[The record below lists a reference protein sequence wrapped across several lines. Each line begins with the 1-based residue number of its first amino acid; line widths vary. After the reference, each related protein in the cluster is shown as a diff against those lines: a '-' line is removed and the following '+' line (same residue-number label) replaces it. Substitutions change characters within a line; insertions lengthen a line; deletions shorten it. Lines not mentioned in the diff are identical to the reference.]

1 MCGRYVVVSKVEVIE
16 KRFNVT
22 VPELPLNVLPSFNI
36 GPGSLP
42 SDHNDQPTKVQF
54 SIW

>member
-36 GPGSLP
+36 GPGSLAP
-42 SDHNDQPTKVQF
+42 VITNDQPTKEKE
-54 SIW
+54 